1 MSGPPPAGARGGRA
15 RERTEGGEGA
25 LEAGDEFEPRREA
38 RKRLGSAFEWT
49 CFAAVVFGIVSLV
62 VLLGDV
68 VVDGVEWLDLDFLTS
83 YPSRLPERAGIRS
96 ALLGTLWM
104 MGLVA
109 LFSFPLGV
117 GAAIYL
123 EEYAPDSWFTDLL
136 QMNISNLAAV
146 PSVVYGILGLAVF
159 VRFMAMGQSVLA
171 GALTLSLLILPVVI
185 IAAQEAIRAVP
196 SSLRRASYGIGA
208 TRWQTIRHQVLPVA
222 LPGVLTGTILA
233 LSRAIGETAPLILI
247 GALSFIAFDPQ
258 GPMDEFTVLPIQIFN
273 WAARPGQEFH
283 DVAAGAIL
291 VLLVVLLAMNAT
303 AIYLRNKYRQEL

>member
-1 MSGPPPAGARGGRA
+1 MSGPAAGGAGESRDRGPGEA
-15 RERTEGGEGA
+15 GGGA
-25 LEAGDEFEPRREA
+25 LESGEAFEPRREA
-38 RKRLGSAFEWT
+38 RKKLGTAFEWA
-49 CFAAVVFGIVSLV
+49 CFAAVVFGLVSLV
-62 VLLGDV
+62 VLLADV

-83 YPSRLPERAGIRS
+83 YPSRIPERAGIRS

-109 LFSFPLGV
+109 VFSFPLGV

-123 EEYAPDSWFTDLL
+123 EEYAPDNWFTDLL

-196 SSLRRASYGIGA
+196 PSLRQASYGLGA

-222 LPGVLTGTILA
+222 LPGILTGTILA

-247 GALSFIAFDPQ
+247 GALTFIAFDPQ

-273 WAARPGQEFH
+273 WAARPSQEFH

-303 AIYLRNKYRQEL
+303 AIFLRNKYRQEL

>member
-1 MSGPPPAGARGGRA
+1 VSPAGDA
-15 RERTEGGEGA
+15 ERGEGPR
-25 LEAGDEFEPRREA
+25 GDFSPRREK
-38 RKRLGSAFEWT
+38 RKRLGTLFEWA
-49 CFAAVVFGIVSLV
+49 CAATVVFGIVTLL
-62 VLLGDV
+62 VLLADV
-68 VVDGVEWLDLDFLTS
+68 LVDGVRWLDLDFLTS
-83 YPSRLPERAGIRS
+83 YPSRFPERAGIRS

-123 EEYAPDSWFTDLL
+123 EEYAPDNWVTGIL
-136 QMNISNLAAV
+136 QTNISNLAAV

-159 VRFMAMGQSVLA
+159 VRFMALGQSVLA

-196 SSLRRASYGIGA
+196 SSLRHASYGIGA
-208 TRWQTIRHQVLPVA
+208 TRWQTIRHHVLPVA
-222 LPGVLTGTILA
+222 FPGILTGTILA

-247 GALSFIAFDPQ
+247 GAITFVAFDPQ
-258 GPMDEFTVLPIQIFN
+258 GPLDQFTVLPIQIFN
-273 WAARPGQEFH
+273 WAARPAQEFA
-283 DVAAGAIL
+283 DVAAGAII

-303 AIYLRNKYRQEL
+303 AIFLRNKYRQEL